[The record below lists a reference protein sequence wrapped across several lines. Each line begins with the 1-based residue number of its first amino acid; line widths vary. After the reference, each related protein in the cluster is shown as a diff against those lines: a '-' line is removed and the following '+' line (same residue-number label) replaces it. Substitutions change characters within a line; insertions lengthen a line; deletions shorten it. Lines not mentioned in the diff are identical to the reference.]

1 MYSSRVTDSSGTP
14 TRSAV
19 KPGLRERMR
28 ATIRAE
34 VTQVA
39 LRLFIEQGFD
49 RTTVDQIAAEAGLS
63 RASLFRHF
71 GTKEDIVLVDLE
83 EIGRQIAD
91 ALAVRPDEER
101 PWEALRRAFD
111 VLTRMNEAEPDQT
124 LSYLR
129 MLQDT
134 PSLRARHFEK
144 QLRWQEMMAPEIAR
158 RLGAS
163 PDRPEDPR
171 PSALVAAALACLD
184 AASTGWVACA
194 GAVPLTVLLDRAMG
208 AFTD

>member
-1 MYSSRVTDSSGTP
+1 MTDSAGTP
-14 TRSAV
+14 TRSAA

-34 VTQVA
+34 VTEVA

-91 ALAVRPDEER
+91 TLATRPDEER

-111 VLTRMNEAEPDQT
+111 VMTRMNEAAPERT

-134 PSLRARHFEK
+134 PSLRARHYEK
-144 QLRWQEMMAPEIAR
+144 QLGWQEMMVPEIAR
-158 RLGAS
+158 RLGS
-163 PDRPEDPR
+163 GPDHPEDPR
-171 PSALVAAALACLD
+171 PTALVAAALACAD
-184 AASTGWVACA
+184 AASSGWVACE
-194 GAVPLTVLLDRAMG
+194 GKVPLAVLLDRAMG

>member
-1 MYSSRVTDSSGTP
+1 
-14 TRSAV
+14 
-19 KPGLRERMR
+19 MR

-34 VTQVA
+34 VTEVA
-39 LRLFIEQGFD
+39 LRLFIEQGFE

-91 ALAVRPDEER
+91 ALAARPDEER
-101 PWEALRRAFD
+101 PWEALPRAFD
-111 VLTRMNEAEPDQT
+111 VMTRMNEAAPERT

-134 PSLRARHFEK
+134 PSLRARHYEK
-144 QLRWQEMMAPEIAR
+144 QLGGRK
-158 RLGAS
+158 
-163 PDRPEDPR
+163 
-171 PSALVAAALACLD
+171 
-184 AASTGWVACA
+184 
-194 GAVPLTVLLDRAMG
+194 
-208 AFTD
+208 